1 MSERIVQ
8 QEWTVKN
15 LGTVA
20 IVLSTIYIIGVSV
33 HRLFFSQY
41 AKFPGPKVA
50 GLTYGYMFYYDAI
63 AGDGE
68 YIHKIKK
75 LHEEYDSPIIRISP
89 HELHVNDPD
98 FYDVLFS
105 SNGRRDKPP
114 TWSHAFSNI
123 ESVFG
128 TISHDSHRQRRAAV
142 APFFSPA
149 SIRKIDGLIQDKIS
163 RLINIFR
170 QYQQDGKPVRL
181 RPAFS
186 ALTSD
191 IISEYCFGVDENYTE
206 AENFNA
212 MVLEATDRLTD
223 RMHITVQ
230 VQWLP
235 RLLEKLPQKL
245 VETIFGEGMATMN
258 QLKNH
263 CIAKIKET
271 IATRGDYQTIKHR
284 TIFTEILDSK
294 ALPEKDKTVKRLSQ
308 EAQLLLVAGTV
319 TTANTLSSAVVYL
332 LLNPEKF
339 RLLMEELEEA
349 LPNLNEPVKMRE
361 LEQLPY
367 LHGVVQE
374 SLRLVNGVSY
384 RLVRSAPT
392 ETLMLGKWKIPPNT
406 AVSIHAPLIHL
417 SPSIFPQPLSFIPE
431 RWLPASTPNVMPG
444 NPAYLMPFSRGSR
457 NCVGKELANA
467 EIYIT
472 LAIFLR
478 TFARLERDKDGKVVG
493 VKGLGLFETEEQDVV
508 FARDFGFPSPEK
520 GRGDVRVILD

>member
-1 MSERIVQ
+1 MFERTLQ
-8 QEWTVKN
+8 QEWAVKN
-15 LGTVA
+15 LGVVS
-20 IVLSTIYIIGVSV
+20 IVLSLVYIIGVAI

-41 AKFPGPKVA
+41 AKFPGPKLA

-68 YIHKIKK
+68 YIHKIKE

-89 HELHVNDPD
+89 HELHVNDPE

-105 SNGRRDKPP
+105 SSGRRDKPP

-123 ESVFG
+123 DSLFG

-149 SIRKIDGLIQDKIS
+149 SIRKIDSLIQEKIS

-170 QYQQDGKPVRL
+170 QYQRDGKPVRL

-191 IISEYCFGVDENYTE
+191 IISLYCFGVDENYTE

-230 VQWLP
+230 MQWLP
-235 RLLEKLPQKL
+235 RLVEKLPEKF
-245 VETIFGEGMATMN
+245 VETMFGKGIATVN

-271 IATRGDYQTIKHR
+271 IATRGDYQNIKHR

-294 ALPEKDKTVKRLSQ
+294 ALPEKDKSVSRLSQ

-332 LLNPEKF
+332 LLDPEK
-339 RLLMEELEEA
+339 LQILMEELEVA
-349 LPNLNEPVKMRE
+349 IPGLSEPVKMKE
-361 LEQLPY
+361 LEKLPY

-392 ETLMLGKWKIPPNT
+392 ETLELGKWKIPANT
-406 AVSIHAPLIHL
+406 AVSTHGPLIHL
-417 SPSIFPQPLSFIPE
+417 SPSVFPQPLSFIPE
-431 RWLPASTPNVMPG
+431 RWLPSSSPNITPA
-444 NPAYLMPFSRGSR
+444 NPAHLMPFSRGSR

-467 EIYIT
+467 EIYMT

-478 TFARLERDKDGKVVG
+478 TFARLERDEKGKVVG
-493 VKGLGLFETEEQDVV
+493 VRGLRLFETEREDVV
-508 FARDFGFPSPEK
+508 FARDFGFPSPKK
-520 GRGDVRVILD
+520 GRGDVRVVLE